1 MALKGNLKDFSLAQL
16 LNLIRLARKTGCLV
30 VEAGGDPLRIFAVDG
45 RLTGV
50 TQNGRGSALAPALVR
65 AAVVTDQQLKL
76 VQGHLGLN
84 SDKEIGL
91 RLVDLGA
98 LTPDDVRQAVQTQAL
113 EMLFPLFSVTR
124 GAFNFD
130 DGARLHEDAIAIS
143 MDLEAVVMEGGRRI
157 RETGRLQE
165 AIPSLDIVPRLTSQR
180 DAKMRNISLT
190 VDQWKAISFI
200 NGRDSLRRIADF
212 SGLTEFQLRKAV
224 QDLLTEGLVE
234 FDTPAGKDKSGK
246 APSGKTIRFQTP
258 SRNIIMRIIDR
269 VRRV

>member
-16 LNLIRLARKTGCLV
+16 LNLIRLAHKTGCLV
-30 VEAGGDPLRIFAVDG
+30 VEAGGDPLRIFALDG

-50 TQNGRGSALAPALVR
+50 AQNGRGSPLGPALVR
-65 AAVVTDQQLKL
+65 AATITEEQLKL
-76 VQGHLGLN
+76 VRGHLGLN
-84 SDKEIGL
+84 TDKELAL

-98 LTPDDVRQAVQTQAL
+98 VSPDGVRQVIQRQAL
-113 EMLFPLFSVTR
+113 EALFPVFPLTK

-130 DGARLHEDAIAIS
+130 ADARLGEDAIAIS
-143 MDLEAVVMEGGRRI
+143 MDLEAVVLEGGRRI
-157 RETGRLQE
+157 RESGRLQE
-165 AIPSLDIVPRLTSQR
+165 AIPTLDIVPRLTSQR
-180 DAKMRNISLT
+180 DAKLRSISLT

-200 NGRDSLRRIADF
+200 NARNSLRQISDY

-224 QDLLTEGLVE
+224 QDLRAAGLVE
-234 FDTPAGKDKSGK
+234 MDASSGK
-246 APSGKTIRFQTP
+246 AKTAKPPPGKIIPSHTP